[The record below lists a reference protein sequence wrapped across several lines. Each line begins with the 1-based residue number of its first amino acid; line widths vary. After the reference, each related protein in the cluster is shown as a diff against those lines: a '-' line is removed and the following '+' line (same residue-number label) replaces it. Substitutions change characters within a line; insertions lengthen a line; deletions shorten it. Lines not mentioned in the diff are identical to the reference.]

1 MIAGTWR
8 QKIRRPHAHN
18 EKTSLFWNS
27 LWLYA
32 VALSRKRSC
41 GRKSLLT
48 PIKGPLQSYA
58 RVCLYIR
65 IPPPTLKS
73 QCHCH
78 MRLMPQK
85 YITHTIVASILNYS
99 LVCKLYIYTTN
110 VSEFNEISVLKNTL
124 NSRMQW
130 LWNCIYE

>member
-1 MIAGTWR
+1 MLELEGRKSGGHMHIMKRLESILELLMI
-8 QKIRRPHAHN
+8 ICC
-18 EKTSLFWNS
+18 SLIT
-27 LWLYA
+27 
-32 VALSRKRSC
+32 KRSC

-124 NSRMQW
+124 NSRMQ
-130 LWNCIYE
+130 